1 MTAFAGRQTVVN
13 ASVDGTTWHAIGELN
28 SVEIA
33 IGGNPIDVTQFGVSD
48 VQRILGLRDTP
59 WTLSGFYD
67 PTDTNGQN
75 VILSALL
82 NNTALYLQVMFNPSG
97 TSGQK
102 GFHQQVIPTKFDV
115 KGDPASAQTVSISA
129 DSTGAITQD

>member
-13 ASVDGTTWHAIGELN
+13 VSTNGTTWTAVGELN
-28 SVEIA
+28 SVEVA
-33 IGGNPIDVTQFGVSD
+33 IGGASLDVTKFGDAD
-48 VQRILGLRDTP
+48 VERILGLRDTP

-75 VILSALL
+75 IIIAALL
-82 NNTALYLQVMFNPSG
+82 NNTTIYFEVLFNPTG

-102 GFHQQVIPTKFDV
+102 GFSQQVIPTKFDV

-129 DSTGAITQD
+129 DSTGAITAV